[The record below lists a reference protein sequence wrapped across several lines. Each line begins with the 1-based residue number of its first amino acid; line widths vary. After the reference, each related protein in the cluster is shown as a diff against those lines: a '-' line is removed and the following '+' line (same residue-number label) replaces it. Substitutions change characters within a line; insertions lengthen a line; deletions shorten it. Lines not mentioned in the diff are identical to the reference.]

1 MTKTPDYF
9 NEMRDAGG
17 VRPPYAGLDAWS
29 ADMPDELRSL
39 KQSEAE
45 ALFRRI
51 GITFAVYGEGGDPD
65 RLIPF
70 DMFPR
75 VFSAEEWRKLEAG
88 IKQRARALNAF
99 LADVYNRGE
108 IIRSGTVPAEATIF
122 PRRR

>member
-1 MTKTPDYF
+1 VTVYF
-9 NEMRDAGG
+9 NEMTGTGAA
-17 VRPPYAGLDAWS
+17 VRPPYARLQDWVQA
-29 ADMPDELRSL
+29 MPVELRSL
-39 KQSEAE
+39 KQAEAE

-75 VFSAEEWRKLEAG
+75 VFSNTEWTRLEKG

-99 LADVYNRGE
+99 LVDVYGRG
-108 IIRSGTVPAEATIF
+108 
-122 PRRR
+122 